1 MAHEEATR
9 FIERLLPGLRKRHVR
24 YDSDEDICQH
34 TLFDML
40 KKWDTLEITTDAK
53 FANVFSR
60 FYHTL
65 KWVERAHRARS
76 LSRGTYW
83 LTHAGGIPE
92 YNFSS
97 YRDSAGEWE
106 SPQPRL
112 IIGDH
117 NLKAC
122 DPWETARTEALEF
135 IELLPTPLYRKSF
148 YLYFIEGYTQSEAAV
163 MVGTT
168 RELFIEI
175 IREGITFL
183 KAKQQVANL
192 EGRNV
197 CGAPTLIGDK

>member
-83 LTHAGGIPE
+83 LTHAGGMPDE
-92 YNFSS
+92 ARMEMQSSVQYNP
-97 YRDSAGEWE
+97 WK
-106 SPQPRL
+106 
-112 IIGDH
+112 H
-117 NLKAC
+117 N
-122 DPWETARTEALEF
+122 RIEALEF

-168 RELFIEI
+168 RELFIGI
-175 IREGITFL
+175 IREGIAFL
-183 KAKQQVANL
+183 KAKQQMANL

-197 CGAPTLIGDK
+197 SEAPTLTGV